1 MSTHLPVTILS
12 ALLGAGLIGAA
23 LTATANATDPIR
35 CEIHVK
41 ERGDAIALEAVVL
54 ASQAAEGTYELQVT
68 GSGAGGSSDIA
79 QSGDFSVAAGAESSV
94 GSVTLSNDGTSY
106 VARLA
111 VTSGSGTHRC
121 TKHIGS
127 L

>member
-1 MSTHLPVTILS
+1 MSKHLPVTILS
-12 ALLGAGLIGAA
+12 TLVGAGLVVASLAA
-23 LTATANATDPIR
+23 PANADPIR

-41 ERGDAIALEAVVL
+41 ERGNAIALEAVVL
-54 ASQAAEGTYELQVT
+54 ASKAAEGTYELHVT
-68 GSGAGGSSDIA
+68 GSGTGGSSDIA
-79 QSGDFSVAAGAESSV
+79 QSGDFTVAAGAESSV

-111 VTSGSGTHRC
+111 VTSDSGTHRC
-121 TKHIGS
+121 TKNVGS